1 MGPRFHW
8 RLFVSEMIGT
18 ALLVLGGLSL
28 VIVMFGTGSP
38 MAQLIPSEGLR
49 RLITGF
55 LFGTTGAAIALSK
68 VGEVSG
74 AHINPAVT
82 LTFRL
87 MGKLDLA
94 DDSRIHRGA
103 VDRRDRGIVATAVVG
118 RDGQERGLRRNNSRV
133 RRSATRRPCWA
144 K

>member
-8 RLFVSEMIGT
+8 RLFLSEMIGT

-87 MGKLDLA
+87 MGKLDLRTTLGYIVA
-94 DDSRIHRGA
+94 QLIG
-103 VDRRDRGIVATAVVG
+103 GIVGSLPLLLWGEMGKSVAFGATSPD
-118 RDGQERGLRRNNSRV
+118 RD
-133 RRSATRRPCWA
+133 SATRRPCWA